1 MYFRNHVKILVCY
14 QTSVNEKAIKGKM
27 TKIQIISCEICD
39 MTFTT
44 VSTLIRHKKLKH
56 QHINSEI
63 SCRTCKDNYEK
74 QDIHLTNIKNS
85 ILQKITHLNQI
96 HLLQRL
102 VLFQENA
109 IITNN
114 FMNQKKIKIE

>member
-1 MYFRNHVKILVCY
+1 
-14 QTSVNEKAIKGKM
+14 M
-27 TKIQIISCEICD
+27 TKIQIISCEIYD

-44 VSTLIRHKKLKH
+44 VSSLKRHKKSKH
-56 QHINSEI
+56 HINSEI
-63 SCRTCKDNYEK
+63 LCRICRDNYEK
-74 QDIHLTNIKNS
+74 QDIHLNHIKNL

-102 VLFQENA
+102 VLFQENT

-114 FMNQKKIKIE
+114 FLNQKKISK

>member
-1 MYFRNHVKILVCY
+1 
-14 QTSVNEKAIKGKM
+14 M

-39 MTFTT
+39 MTFTR
-44 VSTLIRHKKLKH
+44 VSSLKRHKKSKH

-63 SCRTCKDNYEK
+63 SFPTCKDNYEK
-74 QDIHLTNIKNS
+74 QDIHLNHIKNL

-102 VLFQENA
+102 VLFQEST

-114 FMNQKKIKIE
+114 FLNQKI

>member
-1 MYFRNHVKILVCY
+1 
-14 QTSVNEKAIKGKM
+14 
-27 TKIQIISCEICD
+27 

-44 VSTLIRHKKLKH
+44 VSSLKRHEKSKH
-56 QHINSEI
+56 HINSEI
-63 SCRTCKDNYEK
+63 LCRICRDNYEK
-74 QDIHLTNIKNS
+74 QDMHLNHIKNS

-102 VLFQENA
+102 VLFQENT

-114 FMNQKKIKIE
+114 FLNQKKI

>member
-1 MYFRNHVKILVCY
+1 M
-14 QTSVNEKAIKGKM
+14 IKGKM

-39 MTFTT
+39 KTFTT
-44 VSTLIRHKKLKH
+44 ASILKRHKKSKH

-74 QDIHLTNIKNS
+74 QHIYLNHIKNL

-109 IITNN
+109 IITNYL
-114 FMNQKKIKIE
+114 MNRK

>member
-1 MYFRNHVKILVCY
+1 
-14 QTSVNEKAIKGKM
+14 M

-44 VSTLIRHKKLKH
+44 VSTLKSHKKSKH

-74 QDIHLTNIKNS
+74 QDIHLNHVKKL

-96 HLLQRL
+96 HLLQIL
-102 VLFQENA
+102 LLFQENT

-114 FMNQKKIKIE
+114 FLNQKKI